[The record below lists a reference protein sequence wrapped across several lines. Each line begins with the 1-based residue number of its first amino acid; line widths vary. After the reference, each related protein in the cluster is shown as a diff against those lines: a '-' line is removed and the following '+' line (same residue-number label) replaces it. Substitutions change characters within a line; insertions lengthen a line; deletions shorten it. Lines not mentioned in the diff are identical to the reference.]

1 MRLRKKKYW
10 RYKSDH
16 LRCERVGGGR
26 PQGLPL
32 QKMKKTDEEKLL
44 GKLDRARLPVH
55 IAIIMDGN
63 GRWAK
68 MKGLSR
74 IGGHR
79 AGVNTVKEI
88 VLFCNDLGIKVLTL
102 YTFSTE
108 NWKRP
113 KVEVRALMSILK
125 RYLRKEIEELKKQR
139 IRLKVIGRLSELPSP
154 VRRELE
160 NGIKATSENHGL
172 ILNLALN
179 YGGRIDILDG
189 VRKLI
194 KDIQKGECTLED
206 LDEEL
211 FSRYLY
217 TSGLPDPDLLIRTA
231 GEMRVSNFLL
241 WQISYAEIWVT
252 PTYWPDFHRANLL
265 QAIVDYQTR
274 ERRFGGLN

>member
-1 MRLRKKKYW
+1 MESEL
-10 RYKSDH
+10 S
-16 LRCERVGGGR
+16 
-26 PQGLPL
+26 
-32 QKMKKTDEEKLL
+32 EEKLL
-44 GKLDRARLPVH
+44 KKLDRDRLPFH

-68 MKGLSR
+68 MNGLSR
-74 IGGHR
+74 IKGHL

-88 VLFCNDLGIKVLTL
+88 VRFCSDLGIRVLTL

-113 KVEVRALMSILK
+113 KVEIRALMSILRK
-125 RYLRKEIEELKKQR
+125 YLRREIEEMKKQR
-139 IRLKVIGRLSELPSP
+139 VKLKVIGRLSELPSS
-154 VRRELE
+154 VQRELE
-160 NGIKATSENHGL
+160 RCIEITSRNDGL

-179 YGGRIDILDG
+179 YGGRDDILDG
-189 VRKLI
+189 VRKLVT
-194 KDIQKGECTLED
+194 DIQNGKCLLKD
-206 LDEEL
+206 LDEGL

-241 WQISYAEIWVT
+241 WQISYAEMWVT
-252 PTYWPDFHRANLL
+252 STYWPDFHRAHLL
-265 QAIVDYQTR
+265 QAIVDYQMR

>member
-1 MRLRKKKYW
+1 ML
-10 RYKSDH
+10 S
-16 LRCERVGGGR
+16 
-26 PQGLPL
+26 
-32 QKMKKTDEEKLL
+32 EEELMD
-44 GKLDRARLPVH
+44 KLDRARLPVH

-74 IGGHR
+74 IEGHR
-79 AGVNTVKEI
+79 AGVSTVKEI
-88 VLFCNDLGIKVLTL
+88 VLFCNNLGIKILTL

-113 KVEVRALMSILK
+113 KVEVRALMSILR
-125 RYLRKEIEELKKQR
+125 RYLRKEIEELKKQG
-139 IRLKVIGRLSELPSP
+139 IRLKVIGRLSELPLL

-179 YGGRIDILDG
+179 YGGRVDILDG
-189 VRKLI
+189 VRKLVE
-194 KDIQKGECTLED
+194 DIQEGKCTLKD
-206 LDEEL
+206 LNEEL

-217 TSGLPDPDLLIRTA
+217 TSGLPDPDMLIRTA

-252 PTYWPDFHRANLL
+252 PTYWPDFHRAHLL

-274 ERRFGGLN
+274 DRRFGGLS

>member
-1 MRLRKKKYW
+1 ML
-10 RYKSDH
+10 S
-16 LRCERVGGGR
+16 
-26 PQGLPL
+26 
-32 QKMKKTDEEKLL
+32 EEELMD
-44 GKLDRARLPVH
+44 KLDRARLPVH

-74 IGGHR
+74 IEGHR
-79 AGVNTVKEI
+79 AGVSTVKEI
-88 VLFCNDLGIKVLTL
+88 VLFCNNLGIKILTL

-113 KVEVRALMSILK
+113 KVEVRALMSILR
-125 RYLRKEIEELKKQR
+125 RYLRKEIEELKKQG

-179 YGGRIDILDG
+179 YGGRVDILDG
-189 VRKLI
+189 VRKLVE
-194 KDIQKGECTLED
+194 DIQEGKCTLGD
-206 LDEEL
+206 LNEEL

-217 TSGLPDPDLLIRTA
+217 TSGLPDPDMLIRTA

-252 PTYWPDFHRANLL
+252 PTYWPDFHRAHLL
-265 QAIVDYQTR
+265 QAIVDYQMR

>member
-1 MRLRKKKYW
+1 ML
-10 RYKSDH
+10 S
-16 LRCERVGGGR
+16 
-26 PQGLPL
+26 
-32 QKMKKTDEEKLL
+32 EKELL
-44 GKLDRARLPVH
+44 KKLDRSCLPVH

-74 IGGHR
+74 IEGHR
-79 AGVNTVKEI
+79 AGVSTVKEI
-88 VLFCNDLGIKVLTL
+88 VLFCNNLGIKILTL

-113 KVEVRALMSILK
+113 KVEVRALMSILR
-125 RYLRKEIEELKKQR
+125 RYLRKEIEELKKQG

-160 NGIKATSENHGL
+160 NGIKATSENQGL

-179 YGGRIDILDG
+179 YGGRVDILDG
-189 VRKLI
+189 VRKLVE
-194 KDIQKGECTLED
+194 DIQEGKCTLGD
-206 LDEEL
+206 LNEEL

-217 TSGLPDPDLLIRTA
+217 TSGLPDPDMLIRTA

-252 PTYWPDFHRANLL
+252 PTYWPDFHRAHLL
-265 QAIVDYQTR
+265 QAIVDYQMR
-274 ERRFGGLN
+274 ERRFGGLS